1 MVAPCPTSRPHRKST
16 PGAWPCRRFDRA
28 RQLAI
33 RSIAQ
38 FKQAFMGH
46 DRWLLAAWIR
56 RFKRGLSG
64 TAAGRPQRAA
74 QQVTLG
80 SAARRREGGVAPAA
94 SLGWVDDRAR
104 SRVRGRTVNATWSPG
119 RGKVKKRGRASR
131 IDLANLR
138 KTAQD
143 LHSVS
148 GPPPKSQAVKPSPAT
163 RTKRGSSRSSGLRGM
178 R

>member
-1 MVAPCPTSRPHRKST
+1 MVAPCPASRPHRKST
-16 PGAWPCRRFDRA
+16 PDAWPCRRFDRA
-28 RQLAI
+28 RQLAV

-94 SLGWVDDRAR
+94 SPGWVDDRAR

-143 LHSVS
+143 LHS
-148 GPPPKSQAVKPSPAT
+148 GPPPQSRAVPPPECGAQT
-163 RTKRGSSRSSGLRGM
+163 LNTF
-178 R
+178 